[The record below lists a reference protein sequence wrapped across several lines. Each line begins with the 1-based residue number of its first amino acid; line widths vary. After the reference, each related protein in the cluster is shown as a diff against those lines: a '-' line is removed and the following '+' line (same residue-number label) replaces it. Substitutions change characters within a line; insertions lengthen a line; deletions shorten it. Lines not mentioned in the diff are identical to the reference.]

1 MTDKMVPNP
10 DILFDV
16 LCRLADLSAATADLY
31 TLLNDTLQICLEHLP
46 IDGAVVW
53 LRSDQQDMF
62 APGASRLPAGCST
75 SAMADDVELLQ
86 ALVDE
91 RVVIFESGQLEPL
104 VVLPEGVALALSP
117 IQSEDIVVGLLGYV
131 ASSTTLQALI
141 RMIEANANILSAPLT
156 NTWLRRQQAE
166 ADDVA
171 QTLFLFANDLRTKN
185 SLDDILSTL
194 NNLALRVFNCDW
206 SAVYAWS
213 DEMDGQL
220 CPVQIVTR
228 VGGQSVVDEPAIAM
242 VENPLL
248 EMVFSE
254 PLPTSIRDL
263 REQPTALPLYLE
275 RHALRGLVLV
285 PIKHES
291 APMGLLTLGY
301 RMPMVTLS
309 SRASS
314 LAQGLARMVAV
325 ALERTR
331 ARQQ

>member
-1 MTDKMVPNP
+1 MTASTVPP
-10 DILFDV
+10 TDTLFDV
-16 LCRLADLSAATADLY
+16 LCRLADLSAVTADLY
-31 TLLNDTLQICLEHLP
+31 TLLNDTLHICLEHLP

-53 LRSDQQDMF
+53 LRSDQQDMLT
-62 APGASRLPAGCST
+62 PGASKLPAGCST
-75 SAMADDVELLQ
+75 SAISDDGDLLQ

-91 RVVIFESGQLEPL
+91 RVMIWERGQLEPL
-104 VVLPEGVALALSP
+104 VVLPEGVAIALSP
-117 IQSEDIVVGLLGYV
+117 IQSEDVVVGVLGYV
-131 ASSTTLQALI
+131 ASTTTLQALI
-141 RMIEANANILSAPLT
+141 RMLEANANILSAPLA

-206 SAVYAWS
+206 SAVYTWS
-213 DEMDGQL
+213 DEIGGQF

-228 VGGQSVVDEPAIAM
+228 VGAQSVADEPAIAM
-242 VENPLL
+242 GENPLL

-263 REQPTALPLYLE
+263 REQPAALPLYLE
-275 RHALRGLVLV
+275 RHALRGVVLV
-285 PIKHES
+285 PIKHADS
-291 APMGLLTLGY
+291 PMGLLTLGY
-301 RMPMVTLS
+301 RLPMVTLS

-325 ALERTR
+325 ALERTQS
-331 ARQQ
+331 RQQ